1 MIVYIKDDL
10 FESPAKVLVNTVNIV
25 GVMGKGIALT
35 FKKIYPAMFKQYQ
48 KFCENRKFQIGSL
61 WLYKTPHKWI
71 LNFPTKKHWR
81 QSSKPEYI
89 EVGLRKFISTYS
101 SMGIT
106 SIAFPQLGCGNGELD
121 WETIVQPLMNKYL
134 SQLPID
140 IFVYTYGRKTSTPE
154 HKDIKAMSAWLRG
167 EPRMLAFEEMWL
179 DLSKIIGDGLMLP
192 MWGSRNV
199 FQVMY
204 RSKPERGLFLQ
215 KTPINMRQRL
225 EHAIHKLATMLR
237 ISKENTVFIPEKAI
251 LDLWQI
257 VRDYGFCVPT
267 IMPSG
272 LDIFAP
278 CVLPI
283 LEQLEYMKRVTLTR
297 RKKNGVLEK
306 EEGLQL
312 SPLNARNHRQPNFK
326 VQTVRPA

>member
-71 LNFPTKKHWR
+71 LNFPTKKHW
-81 QSSKPEYI
+81 QQPSKPEYI
-89 EVGLRKFISTYS
+89 EAGLRKFISTYS

-140 IFVYTYGRKTSTPE
+140 IFIYTYDRKTSTPE
-154 HKDIKAMSAWLRG
+154 HKDIKAMNAWLRG

-179 DLSKIIGDGLMLP
+179 DLSKIIGDGIDLT
-192 MWGSRNV
+192 MWGVESD
-199 FQVMY
+199 FHVMLGNGP
-204 RSKPERGLFLQ
+204 SSGLYIQKAPGNILQ
-215 KTPINMRQRL
+215 HLRCLIRKI
-225 EHAIHKLATMLR
+225 ATKLR
-237 ISKENTVFIPEKAI
+237 ILDEEDVFIPEEAI
-251 LDLWQI
+251 LDMWQT
-257 VRDYGFCVPT
+257 VRDYGFCVPR
-267 IMPSG
+267 IMPEG
-272 LDIFAP
+272 LDILAP

-283 LEQLEYMKRVTLTR
+283 FSQLDYMKKVTLTR
-297 RKKNGVLEK
+297 MTGSGTFTQEV
-306 EEGLQL
+306 GLQL
-312 SPLNARNHRQPNFK
+312 FPLKANGSTRPNYSIYTVQP
-326 VQTVRPA
+326 A

>member
-71 LNFPTKKHWR
+71 LNFPTKKHW
-81 QSSKPEYI
+81 QQPSKPEYI
-89 EVGLRKFISTYS
+89 EAGLRKFISTYS

-140 IFVYTYGRKTSTPE
+140 IFVYAYGRKTSTPE
-154 HKDIKAMSAWLRG
+154 HKDITAMSAWLCG
-167 EPRMLAFEEMWL
+167 EPRMLAFEEMWS
-179 DLSKIIGDGLMLP
+179 DLSKIIGDGINLT
-192 MWGSRNV
+192 MWD
-199 FQVMY
+199 
-204 RSKPERGLFLQ
+204 SKDGFHVTFCNRPERGLFIKKAPRNIIQHL
-215 KTPINMRQRL
+215 RHLVR
-225 EHAIHKLATMLR
+225 KLATELR
-237 ISKENTVFIPEKAI
+237 ILNNEDIFIPEESI
-251 LDLWQI
+251 LDLWQT
-257 VRDYGFCVPT
+257 VREYGFCVPR
-267 IMPSG
+267 IMPVG
-272 LDIFAP
+272 LDILAR

-283 LEQLEYMKRVTLTR
+283 FSKLEYMKKITLTR
-297 RKKNGVLEK
+297 MINHGTYAQ

-312 SPLNARNHRQPNFK
+312 FPQKANKTVKPNYLMHT
-326 VQTVRPA
+326 VQSA